1 MDRKYYF
8 DNYDRE
14 ADSDATC
21 YITESEE
28 GYEDDALFIN
38 ISALENDSFMGQ
50 PEEEII
56 DLTQESQVDSDSDYI
71 PSDLSSEDFRMEIDP
86 EDFDLLIYNNESQEY
101 EPVNN

>member
-14 ADSDATC
+14 EEEENTC
-21 YITESEE
+21 YLTDSGEE
-28 GYEDDALFIN
+28 YEDDALIIN
-38 ISALENDSFMGQ
+38 ISPLNDDPFVGE

-101 EPVNN
+101 EPIDN